1 MGAGV
6 PGDSHCGH
14 LELIRLTRTW
24 PAEEESLTLRVLRKY
39 TNRRLYDTSKSCYIT
54 LEDVKQLVLDSVP
67 FEVQD
72 SKTGK
77 DLTRNILLQ
86 IISEQEGE
94 SAGMLT
100 NQVLQQLIRFYGDSM
115 QGMMR
120 QYLEQ
125 SIATFLAQQDRIREQ
140 MESMLDAANPLNMMN
155 KIAGQNMAMWNLFHV
170 SEEEENASAEAQN
183 ESPETETRSRTGSQS
198 GAAAKSATDSQSE
211 TTSRSKTAA
220 RSSSS
225 AGQAGDRSGN
235 SDDGGSD
242 NREPGAGQS

>member
-1 MGAGV
+1 LNAV
-6 PGDSHCGH
+6 
-14 LELIRLTRTW
+14 
-24 PAEEESLTLRVLRKY
+24 PAEEDNQALRVLRKY

-54 LEDVKQLVLDSVP
+54 LEDVKQLVLDNVQ

-72 SKTGK
+72 SKTGS

-125 SIATFLAQQDRIREQ
+125 SIGSFLSQQDRIREQ
-140 MESMLDAANPLNMMN
+140 MESMIDAANPLNMMN
-155 KIAGQNMAMWNLFHV
+155 KFAGQNMAMWNMFSPQQEGAV
-170 SEEEENASAEAQN
+170 KGEKADKGEQAEAGENSEE
-183 ESPETETRSRTGSQS
+183 P
-198 GAAAKSATDSQSE
+198 AAAVKP
-211 TTSRSKTAA
+211 KTAA
-220 RSSSS
+220 KKDS
-225 AGQAGDRSGN
+225 A
-235 SDDGGSD
+235 
-242 NREPGAGQS
+242 

>member
-1 MGAGV
+1 MIAV
-6 PGDSHCGH
+6 Q
-14 LELIRLTRTW
+14 
-24 PAEEESLTLRVLRKY
+24 AEEDTETLRVLRKY

-54 LEDVKQLVLDSVP
+54 LEDVKQLVLDNVQ

-72 SKTGK
+72 SKTGA

-125 SIATFLAQQDRIREQ
+125 SIGSFLSQQDRIREQ
-140 MESMLDAANPLNMMN
+140 MESMIDAANPLNMMN
-155 KIAGQNMAMWNLFHV
+155 KFAGQNMAMWNMFSGSADEAAKAEKAAGV
-170 SEEEENASAEAQN
+170 KEDAPAEAD
-183 ESPETETRSRTGSQS
+183 
-198 GAAAKSATDSQSE
+198 K
-211 TTSRSKTAA
+211 KK
-220 RSSSS
+220 
-225 AGQAGDRSGN
+225 GN
-235 SDDGGSD
+235 
-242 NREPGAGQS
+242 A

>member
-1 MGAGV
+1 M
-6 PGDSHCGH
+6 
-14 LELIRLTRTW
+14 
-24 PAEEESLTLRVLRKY
+24 RVLRKY

-54 LEDVKQLVLDSVP
+54 LEDVKQLVLDNVQ

-125 SIATFLAQQDRIREQ
+125 SIGAFLSQQDRIREQ
-140 MESMLDAANPLNMMN
+140 MESMIDAANPLNMMN
-155 KIAGQNMAMWNLFHV
+155 KIAGQNMAMWNMF
-170 SEEEENASAEAQN
+170 SA
-183 ESPETETRSRTGSQS
+183 P
-198 GAAAKSATDSQSE
+198 
-211 TTSRSKTAA
+211 
-220 RSSSS
+220 
-225 AGQAGDRSGN
+225 GDEQPV
-235 SDDGGSD
+235 SDDGSNSSKDKSD
-242 NREPGAGQS
+242 S